1 MSKKRVSQEKLPAK
15 NFSRVLTKRVTTLVF
30 CVAVTVT
37 ALSRWEPV
45 RRTLGLSPILSSA
58 PQQTAGLN
66 PTKEY
71 IYVGGRLIATE
82 EPEGA
87 TFPDSNCCRYPN
99 GKRIP
104 DCWCRNTSLTA
115 PQNFSAATQS
125 ASQIVLTWGSS
136 SGPVAYYQVERSQS
150 IAGPYTALSPNAG
163 ETSFT
168 DTTVG
173 GGIAYLYRVRAVD
186 AAGDFSDYSNVD
198 LATAVT
204 FSDNPLTAGITP
216 VRAAHLTEMR
226 QVVNAVRTTAGLP
239 PANWTDTALVG
250 VRIKAAHVQELRS
263 NLDYALGALGLATSP
278 YTDTALQGVPIKKIH
293 IEELRNRVK

>member
-1 MSKKRVSQEKLPAK
+1 MSKKSVSQEKSSAK
-15 NFSRVLTKRVTTLVF
+15 KFSRVLTKRVVALVF

-45 RRTLGLSPILSSA
+45 RRTLGLSSTRSSA
-58 PQQTAGLN
+58 PQQTVAPN

-71 IYVGGRLIATE
+71 IYADGRLIATE
-82 EPEGA
+82 EPEGG
-87 TFPDSNCCRYPN
+87 TGSSGCCRYPN

-104 DCWCRNTSLTA
+104 DCWCRNTTLTV
-115 PQNFSAATQS
+115 PQNFAAATQS
-125 ASQIVLTWGSS
+125 ASQTVLTWSAS

-168 DTTVG
+168 DTTMSD
-173 GGIAYLYRVRAVD
+173 GIAYLYRVRAVD

-198 LATAVT
+198 LATAFT

-226 QVVNAVRTTAGLP
+226 QAVNAVRMTAGLP

-250 VRIKAAHVQELRS
+250 VSIKAVHVQELRS
-263 NLDYALGALGLATSP
+263 NLDHALVALGLATAP
-278 YTDTALQGVPIKKIH
+278 YTDMALQGVPIKKIH